1 MKGKSVLII
10 ATLAVAGII
19 AVKSDASACGGGK
32 THGQEAKSAPTFM
45 SPVMLMSAESE
56 TIEKTIKVEGM
67 ECANC
72 AKSIER
78 SVKKVNGIVE
88 VKADYKSGTCKI
100 KAKKDV
106 NMEEVFKAIEK
117 AGFKPVGE
125 I

>member
-32 THGQEAKSAPTFM
+32 THGQEVKSAPTFM

-56 TIEKTIKVEGM
+56 TIEKTIKVDGM
-67 ECANC
+67 TCGSC
-72 AKSIER
+72 AKSVER

>member
-1 MKGKSVLII
+1 MKVKSILTI
-10 ATLAVAGII
+10 ATLVVAGVIS
-19 AVKSDASACGGGK
+19 VKSDVFPCGGGK
-32 THGQEAKSAPTFM
+32 THGPEVKSAPTFM

-78 SVKKVNGIVE
+78 SVKKVNGIIE

>member
-1 MKGKSVLII
+1 MKVKSGLII

-19 AVKSDASACGGGK
+19 AAKSDVFPCGGGK
-32 THGQEAKSAPTFM
+32 THGQEVKSAPTLM

-67 ECANC
+67 TCSSC
-72 AKSIER
+72 AKSVER
-78 SVKKVNGIVE
+78 SVKKVNGIIE

>member
-1 MKGKSVLII
+1 MKGKSILTI
-10 ATLAVAGII
+10 ATLVVAGVIS
-19 AVKSDASACGGGK
+19 VKSDVFPCGGGK
-32 THGQEAKSAPTFM
+32 THGQEVKSTPTFM

-67 ECANC
+67 TCGSC
-72 AKSIER
+72 AKSVER
-78 SVKKVNGIVE
+78 SVKKVNGIIE

>member
-1 MKGKSVLII
+1 MKGKSILII

-19 AVKSDASACGGGK
+19 VAKSDAFACGEGK
-32 THGQEAKSAPTFM
+32 THGQEVKSAPTFM
-45 SPVMLMSAESE
+45 SPAMLMSAESE
-56 TIEKTIKVEGM
+56 TIEKTIKVDGM
-67 ECANC
+67 ECGSC

-78 SVKKVNGIVE
+78 SVKKVNGIIE

>member
-1 MKGKSVLII
+1 MKVKSILTI
-10 ATLAVAGII
+10 ATLVVAGVIS
-19 AVKSDASACGGGK
+19 VKSDVFPCGGGK
-32 THGQEAKSAPTFM
+32 THGQEVKSAPTFM

-72 AKSIER
+72 AKAIER
-78 SVKKVNGIVE
+78 AVKKVNGIIE

>member
-1 MKGKSVLII
+1 MKGKSILVI
-10 ATLAVAGII
+10 ATLAVAGIV
-19 AVKSDASACGGGK
+19 AFKSDSFACGGGK
-32 THGQEAKSAPTFM
+32 THGQEVKSAPTFM

-67 ECANC
+67 TCGSC

-78 SVKKVNGIVE
+78 SVKKVNGIIE
-88 VKADYKSGTCKI
+88 VKADYKEGTCKI

-106 NMEEVFKAIEK
+106 SIEEVFKAIEK